1 MLFGYA
7 HKSKC
12 SGLKIFLVNKINRP
26 KASAVKTPWVFGR
39 SKRTVE
45 LCDSPLERGV
55 GVCPLRFINTPLHPH
70 FPARPLS
77 RGELF
82 IGKTNLP
89 NSYDVFTAPLIIC
102 FLHYIEHIIKLE

>member
-1 MLFGYA
+1 VSFLRFVRSAYNTPLLPHVAVAPPLERGMEIVPI
-7 HKSKC
+7 
-12 SGLKIFLVNKINRP
+12 LKRRP
-26 KASAVKTPWVFGR
+26 V
-39 SKRTVE
+39 
-45 LCDSPLERGV
+45 CDSPLERGV
-55 GVCPLRFINTPLHPH
+55 GVCHLRFINTPLHPH